1 MELGLLLG
9 HKPAGAR
16 GVLRMFDDVGIG
28 HPVPRQLILQGR
40 QIHQQIIK
48 FVYTQGEQASVQR
61 RLGGR

>member
-1 MELGLLLG
+1 
-9 HKPAGAR
+9 
-16 GVLRMFDDVGIG
+16 MFDDVGIG

-61 RLGGR
+61 RLGGRQADTWAGRTRGMTSQ